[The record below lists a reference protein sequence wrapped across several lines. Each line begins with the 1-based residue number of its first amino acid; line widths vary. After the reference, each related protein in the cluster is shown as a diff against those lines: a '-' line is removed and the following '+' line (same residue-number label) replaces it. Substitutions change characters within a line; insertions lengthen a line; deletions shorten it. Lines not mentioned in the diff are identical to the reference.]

1 MDNFIPSE
9 NPSGVEQLKRS
20 AFTAAQNVARL
31 RSQLENEPDEFT
43 APGCSNCCCL
53 RRKSLV

>member
-20 AFTAAQNVARL
+20 VVIAAQNVARL
-31 RSQLENEPDEFT
+31 HSQLENEPDEFT
-43 APGCSNCCCL
+43 RSSCSNCCCL